1 MELKRDAHYRLTC
14 DILCICIGAEAYSGG
29 LYYLRAESEVQ
40 VIDPESRPFIEVRHS
55 KGSGRLFAQDLVAK
69 AVLIDK
75 PVVRSAAA

>member
-1 MELKRDAHYRLTC
+1 MELKCDARYRLTS
-14 DILCICIGAEAYSGG
+14 DILCIGAEACSDG

-55 KGSGRLFAQDLVAK
+55 NGRGRLFAQDLAAR